1 VLRTAGFAAVTL
13 EAGNIFTEF
22 QEKLQRS
29 GIQLLTRENTSA
41 VARVESAIH
50 NAGSLSR
57 AINAWESRWPLNTYA
72 RDINREG
79 LSQAMRTRLGQA
91 EAMTL
96 EGYQQLLNERGHC
109 RAVYSELASVCDACI
124 TLSAPGPAPIG
135 STSTGDPTFA
145 IPASLL
151 GIPAVSVPL
160 FQADGL
166 PLGLQVLGFSERD
179 SELFSPV
186 AFLQKLWK
194 GDESLIEHD
203 RLGSSLT

>member
-1 VLRTAGFAAVTL
+1 VLRTAGFAAVTS

-29 GIQLLTRENTSA
+29 KIQLLTRENTSA
-41 VARVESAIH
+41 VARVESAIIH
-50 NAGSLSR
+50 VTPSMCGNLAGAQYLFCADKANFR
-57 AINAWESRWPLNTYA
+57 V
-72 RDINREG
+72 
-79 LSQAMRTRLGQA
+79 RTRLGQA

-109 RAVYSELASVCDACI
+109 RAIYSELASVCDACI

-135 STSTGDPTFA
+135 LTSTGDPTFA

-166 PLGLQVLGFSERD
+166 PLGLQVLGFSECD
-179 SELFSPV
+179 KELFSAV
-186 AFLQKLWK
+186 ASLQKLWM
-194 GDESLIEHD
+194 GDEPLIEAD